1 MGASGLPGADVN
13 DFASMPREDCG
24 EIGASTSQ
32 GQRMTRHE
40 YAVLLGMAMLI
51 GVLFAGSLVL
61 FARRKSASALL
72 QLLGSG
78 CLALAVVTHVS
89 ETFHLFPAIHWGS
102 HYVGLG
108 TAALGLILFPLGYLG
123 QAVAKQSS

>member
-1 MGASGLPGADVN
+1 
-13 DFASMPREDCG
+13 
-24 EIGASTSQ
+24 
-32 GQRMTRHE
+32 MTRHE
-40 YAVLLGMAMLI
+40 YAVLLGAAMLI

-78 CLALAVVTHVS
+78 CLALAVVTYVS
-89 ETFHLFPAIHWGS
+89 ETFHLFPALHWGS

>member
-1 MGASGLPGADVN
+1 
-13 DFASMPREDCG
+13 
-24 EIGASTSQ
+24 
-32 GQRMTRHE
+32 MTRHE

-89 ETFHLFPAIHWGS
+89 ETFHLFPALHWGS

-123 QAVAKQSS
+123 QAVAKQPS

>member
-1 MGASGLPGADVN
+1 
-13 DFASMPREDCG
+13 
-24 EIGASTSQ
+24 
-32 GQRMTRHE
+32 MTRHG

-78 CLALAVVTHVS
+78 CLALAVIAHVS
-89 ETFHLFPAIHWGS
+89 ETFHLFPTLHLGS
-102 HYVGLG
+102 HYIGLG

-123 QAVAKQSS
+123 QAVKQSS

>member
-1 MGASGLPGADVN
+1 
-13 DFASMPREDCG
+13 
-24 EIGASTSQ
+24 
-32 GQRMTRHE
+32 MTRHE
-40 YAVLLGMAMLI
+40 YAVLLGIAMLI

-78 CLALAVVTHVS
+78 CLAFAVVAHVS
-89 ETFHLFPAIHWGS
+89 ETFHLFPALRGGS

-108 TAALGLILFPLGYLG
+108 IAALGLILFPLGYLG